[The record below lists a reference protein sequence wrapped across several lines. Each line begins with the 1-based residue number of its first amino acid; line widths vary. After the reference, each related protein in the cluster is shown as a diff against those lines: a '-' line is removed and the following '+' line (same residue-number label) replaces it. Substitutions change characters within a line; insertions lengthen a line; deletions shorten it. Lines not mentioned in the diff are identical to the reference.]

1 MKDKPGLI
9 TGLTD
14 MAEKEHLSKSEQF
27 LAATGMLPLFGALAQ
42 DCHFKALNYSLFVA
56 LYFLFK
62 KLKQPQRSKLRAYL
76 EFLFLYITSAVVSH
90 YLNTVSPESLSF
102 DCGLPTAL
110 AMALGWL
117 TVLHFFRFSLPSAF
131 ILSGMLNLVLR
142 PWQPEV
148 NGPFLDLVAALGE
161 NFLAGG
167 ATVGVAIVALG
178 DSLKDSPQRSPW
190 LKYTASALII
200 GGMNRLALFF
210 ISAITPAIH

>member
-1 MKDKPGLI
+1 ME
-9 TGLTD
+9 
-14 MAEKEHLSKSEQF
+14 EKEHLSKSEQF

-76 EFLFLYITSAVVSH
+76 EFFFLYLSSAVVSH
-90 YLNTVSPESLSF
+90 YLNSVSPEVFSWL

-110 AMALGWL
+110 AMALAWL

-131 ILSGMLNLVLR
+131 VLSGLLNLFLR
-142 PWQPEV
+142 PWQPSV
-148 NGPFLDLVAALGE
+148 NAPILDILAALGE

-167 ATVGVAIVALG
+167 ATVGIAIVALG
-178 DSLKDSPQRSPW
+178 DSLLDSPERSPW

-210 ISAITPAIH
+210 ISAITPAIQ